1 MNTILLTCLTLLM
14 HSMHWSPLRHVSLPI
29 SQKKIPISTFVL
41 YFPSSAFVHPSSR
54 KCQLTLFFLTLLIL
68 VVSRNIFGSMEEDFP
83 RFFFPTPTL
92 MLHFFLQLFLFRLLS
107 YRCCQKMSTWKR
119 RKFFFLLNAL
129 SCISMSS
136 SFHIPSRILLLRVY
150 ATSD

>member
-1 MNTILLTCLTLLM
+1 MPYIAHAFSALVATPPC
-14 HSMHWSPLRHVSLPI
+14 
-29 SQKKIPISTFVL
+29 
-41 YFPSSAFVHPSSR
+41 FPSDLTEKDSHINFRSFLFFFCLHPSSR

-107 YRCCQKMSTWKR
+107 YRCCQKMSTWKQ

-129 SCISMSS
+129 SCISMSF
-136 SFHIPSRILLLRVY
+136 SFHIPSRILLSRFY